1 MYSFVHLAIVVVSI
15 YKAYSVHIRAK
26 KEKNKTKMIDVYSV
40 REYLQI
46 YGGIEIIQKSSFLQ
60 IIHLIMDYF
69 NIIMSLTSLNLYYI

>member
-1 MYSFVHLAIVVVSI
+1 VHLAIVVVSI
-15 YKAYSVHIRAK
+15 YKAYTVHIRARAK
-26 KEKNKTKMIDVYSV
+26 KQKKNKTKMIDVYSV